1 MADNGHYIT
10 MPARFGPQ
18 NAKAVLGIMVR
29 DALDETGKNLL
40 RLILGVVFHGRCGG
54 ITSCTHAIL
63 VKPETG
69 RQHRH
74 SLQCCRTSQVHHIA
88 IMCGRVIQS
97 GGPVRYA
104 IVDGMNVRDSRVHNY
119 PPRWNAAQSQD
130 LLVIRRNHQTGEVSL
145 EPLRWGLIPYWCQD
159 PKGGRKPINAK
170 CETVRNLP
178 TFRDAYR
185 RRRCIVPVDGFFEWK
200 AIKGQKAKQ
209 PYAIAMKD
217 GSPFGLGGL
226 WENWKEPASGEWIR
240 TFAVITT
247 DANELVAEIHDRMPL
262 ILAPGDYARWLSDEP
277 DPREVMRPFPA
288 DSMRMWPISTRVNKP
303 DNDDPSIVEPIELTT
318 SAA

>member
-1 MADNGHYIT
+1 
-10 MPARFGPQ
+10 MPARLGPQ
-18 NAKAVLGIMVR
+18 DAKAVLGTMVR
-29 DALDETGKNLL
+29 DALDETGKNFL
-40 RLILGVVFHGRCGG
+40 RLILGRVFHGRYDR
-54 ITSCTHAIL
+54 ITGAL
-63 VKPETG
+63 VLKAGDRAAAST
-69 RQHRH
+69 QY
-74 SLQCCRTSQVHHIA
+74 CRPSEAHHIA
-88 IMCGRVIQS
+88 IMCGKVIQS
-97 GGPVRYA
+97 SGPVRYA

-119 PPRWNAAQSQD
+119 PPRWNAAPSQD

-159 PKGGRKPINAK
+159 PKGGRRPINAK

-217 GSPFGLGGL
+217 GTPFGIGGL
-226 WENWKEPASGEWIR
+226 WENWKEPVSGEWIR

-277 DPREVMRPFPA
+277 DPHELMRPFPA
-288 DSMRMWPISTRVNKP
+288 NSMRMWPISTRVNKP
-303 DNDDPSIVEPIELTT
+303 ENDDPSIVEPIELTT